1 MNPIWRRHLILV
13 SASILSGACNSDVP
27 EPATMESPALGLR
40 VTVVRTATEPFR
52 ARYNL
57 RLRVEWR
64 DGCVASS
71 DLFPDTGMAS
81 RRNVYLTRSGA
92 LSVIGQFDAR
102 VLSKETCTIHLVEF
116 QHLEKDQTFLGAFDI
131 DEGRQWRFIPSELR
145 PEQSFEKR

>member
-1 MNPIWRRHLILV
+1 M
-13 SASILSGACNSDVP
+13 SARDLFGFVMVCSMLSSACNSDVP
-27 EPATMESPALGLR
+27 ESATMESPSLGLR

-57 RLRVEWR
+57 RLRVERR

-116 QHLEKDQTFLGAFDI
+116 QHLEKEQTFLGAFDT
-131 DEGRQWRFIPSELR
+131 DGRRQWRFIPPELR
-145 PEQSFEKR
+145 PEQSFDKR